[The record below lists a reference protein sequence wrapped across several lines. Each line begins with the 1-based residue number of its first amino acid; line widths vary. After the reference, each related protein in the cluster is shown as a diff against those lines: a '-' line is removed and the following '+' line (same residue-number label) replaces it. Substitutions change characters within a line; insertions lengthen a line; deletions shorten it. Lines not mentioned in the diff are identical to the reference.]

1 MDSEKERFIER
12 LFKNEHKK
20 LLVASQHMIG
30 DYEEAEDL
38 VQDVFALATLHCD
51 KLMNHPKPAAWLM
64 LTLHNLA
71 RGKNRFNQSHLEV
84 SISEIEE
91 IPDETEEQHLYEL
104 LPTTL
109 SKEDREIL
117 IWRYEY
123 QMDYKDIAILLGIA
137 ESSCRSRVSRAI
149 TRCKKLLL

>member
-12 LFKNEHKK
+12 LFKDEHKK

-30 DYEEAEDL
+30 DYEDAEDL

-71 RGKNRFNQSHLEV
+71 RGKKRLNQSHLEA

>member
-12 LFKNEHKK
+12 LFKDEHKK

-30 DYEEAEDL
+30 DYEDAEDL

-71 RGKNRFNQSHLEV
+71 RGKKGLINR
-84 SISEIEE
+84 I
-91 IPDETEEQHLYEL
+91 
-104 LPTTL
+104 
-109 SKEDREIL
+109 
-117 IWRYEY
+117 
-123 QMDYKDIAILLGIA
+123 
-137 ESSCRSRVSRAI
+137 
-149 TRCKKLLL
+149 

>member
-12 LFKNEHKK
+12 LFKDEHKK

-64 LTLHNLA
+64 LTLM
-71 RGKNRFNQSHLEV
+71 S
-84 SISEIEE
+84 
-91 IPDETEEQHLYEL
+91 TEQPPFFL
-104 LPTTL
+104 LPPKHPATRQKPAEGRTE
-109 SKEDREIL
+109 SYADSAPEPT
-117 IWRYEY
+117 WRSH
-123 QMDYKDIAILLGIA
+123 ARRCPAALLLPVP
-137 ESSCRSRVSRAI
+137 CRISVSRG
-149 TRCKKLLL
+149 